1 MSNEKVKLPNP
12 NAVKELKERY
22 YKRKEDRI
30 KKHDELAEIWKK
42 KTPAKK
48 IAKNNNLPDIEL

>member
-12 NAVKELKERY
+12 NAIKELKERY
-22 YKRKEDRI
+22 YKRKNERLKEYD
-30 KKHDELAEIWKK
+30 KLAEVLKK

-48 IAKNNNLPDIEL
+48 IAKSNNLPDVEL